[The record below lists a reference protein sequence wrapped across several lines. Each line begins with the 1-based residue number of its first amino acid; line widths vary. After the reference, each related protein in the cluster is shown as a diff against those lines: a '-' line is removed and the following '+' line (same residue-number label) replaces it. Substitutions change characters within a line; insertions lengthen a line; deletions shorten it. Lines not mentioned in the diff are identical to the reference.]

1 MRQSSWDWYAT
12 ICGNLYKNNYTSKGV
27 VGSFIAPYMIALG
40 EILQINPYFLIGAV
54 LLIAPFATLLLKETH
69 D

>member
-1 MRQSSWDWYAT
+1 
-12 ICGNLYKNNYTSKGV
+12 
-27 VGSFIAPYMIALG
+27 MIALG